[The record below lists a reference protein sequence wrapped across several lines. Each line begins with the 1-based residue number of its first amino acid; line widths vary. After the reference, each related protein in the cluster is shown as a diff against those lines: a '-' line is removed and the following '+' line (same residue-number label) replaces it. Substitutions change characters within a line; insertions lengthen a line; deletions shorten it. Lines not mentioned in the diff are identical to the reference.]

1 MVEINSEED
10 FRKFT
15 LFAGW
20 LKAKGLLNE
29 DKYGLIPYEL
39 AEMFIESINNR
50 NERRSK
56 GKSNRNIQ

>member
-1 MVEINSEED
+1 MVEINNEED
-10 FRKFT
+10 FKKFT

-29 DKYGLIPYEL
+29 EQPLIPYEL

-50 NERRSK
+50 YERRSK

>member
-1 MVEINSEED
+1 MVEINSDED
-10 FRKFT
+10 FKKFT
-15 LFAGW
+15 LFVGW
-20 LKAKGLLNE
+20 LKVKGLLNE
-29 DKYGLIPYEL
+29 EQPLIPYEL

>member
-1 MVEINSEED
+1 MVEINNDED
-10 FRKFT
+10 FKKFT

-29 DKYGLIPYEL
+29 EHPLIPYEL
-39 AEMFIESINNR
+39 AEMFIESINNKY
-50 NERRSK
+50 ERRSK